1 MPSRHRRRRSVS
13 FLEGFQEG
21 YQVGPFLG
29 RENEAKMSLVVA
41 NHIFERRGDSVV
53 EVRRARGE
61 GAQSRRLEATEV
73 IPKPGDVASPRVG
86 QLASLARRS
95 VAESV
100 EWQVWS
106 ARLGR
111 RGSDVE
117 QEVVDVG
124 TVVRRAVAAVARASA
139 EAGFIVEQLLASSD
153 LCAPWVP
160 VTGPGVEEI
169 EPTRGLRHV
178 RQRLGAATRAG
189 GVKTPDARRNEL
201 RGKQRAFEINDV
213 LYDFGR
219 GRLALLSARHVA
231 GSLVDQAGAPV
242 VAHAV
247 AAVPVD
253 RRASDGEI
261 DRRHDAPP
269 VYEPVEVGET
279 VWIVH
284 GDQLPLGVRPGRA
297 APAEYAAAQ

>member
-1 MPSRHRRRRSVS
+1 MPSRHWRRRTAPY
-13 FLEGFQEG
+13 LEGFQEG
-21 YQVGPFLG
+21 NQVGSFLT
-29 RENEAKMSLVVA
+29 RENEAQMSLVVA
-41 NHIFERRGDSVV
+41 NHIFDRRGDSVV

-61 GAQSRRLEATEV
+61 RAQGRRLEATEV
-73 IPKPGDVASPRVG
+73 IPKPGDVAPPRVG
-86 QLASLARRS
+86 QLASLTRRS

-100 EWQVWS
+100 ERQVRG

-111 RGSDVE
+111 RGPDVE

-124 TVVRRAVAAVARASA
+124 TVVRRVVAAVASTSA

-153 LCAPWVP
+153 LRAPWVP
-160 VTGPGVEEI
+160 VTGPGVEQI

-201 RGKQRAFEINDV
+201 RCKQRAFKINDV
-213 LYDFGR
+213 LYDFGW
-219 GRLALLSARHVA
+219 GRLALLSSRHVA
-231 GSLVDQAGAPV
+231 GSLVDEAGALV

-261 DRRHDAPP
+261 DRRHYAPP
-269 VYEPVEVGET
+269 VYEPVEVGEP
-279 VWIVH
+279 VRIVH

>member
-1 MPSRHRRRRSVS
+1 MS

-21 YQVGPFLG
+21 YQVGSFIG
-29 RENEAKMSLVVA
+29 RENEAQMSFVVA
-41 NHIFERRGDSVV
+41 NHIFDRRGDSIV

-61 GAQSRRLEATEV
+61 GAESRRLEATEV
-73 IPKPGDVASPRVG
+73 TPKPGDVAPPRVG

-95 VAESV
+95 IAESV
-100 EWQVWS
+100 ERQVRC

-124 TVVRRAVAAVARASA
+124 SVVRRVVAAVARTSA

-153 LCAPWVP
+153 LRAPWVP
-160 VTGPGVEEI
+160 VTGPGVEQI

-213 LYDFGR
+213 LDDLGG

-231 GSLVDQAGAPV
+231 SGLVNQAGAPV
-242 VAHAV
+242 VAHV
-247 AAVPVD
+247 V
-253 RRASDGEI
+253 
-261 DRRHDAPP
+261 
-269 VYEPVEVGET
+269 T
-279 VWIVH
+279 
-284 GDQLPLGVRPGRA
+284 
-297 APAEYAAAQ
+297 